1 MPFSLTDIL
10 ARRDNTVA
18 QYLRGHMIDSI
29 KTIIITEPTELKN
42 ELVEQLKNNIS
53 SITCVTTMVDGLSSV
68 KNKKFDAAILSNDMD
83 DFYTVTNMVKILLEV
98 GSLQYILLISEK
110 EEPSTEGDKLEVHAM
125 HIISAQTA
133 LNSIIRELKEIETS
147 KDTAKI
153 TSQNIDDMGS
163 SKEGEKSLFDS
174 VPSGLYRIDAKGDFL
189 DINQSMVSI
198 LRAPNTAVLYSENYF
213 SLFKDPDEQ
222 TSWKTIIHRDE
233 FIHGLIF
240 EIERYDGQAIWIR
253 DNVRAVFDEN
263 KQLLYYD
270 GAIEDIT
277 YQKKL
282 EDKLSFLATQDILTG
297 LPNRNFFHDQAKLT
311 ISQSRYTEDI
321 VAILVINVDHFSD
334 VNETYT
340 YKIGD
345 RLLQLIAGRI
355 KTQVRKSD
363 LVARL
368 GGDKFIVLLNGLR
381 IRRDALAV
389 AKKISLAF
397 IEPFEIQDN
406 TLNVTASTGISL
418 SPEHGDDVNMLIRRA
433 EIATFAVKERGRGGY
448 MIYSNIINTN
458 YEAKD

>member
-1 MPFSLTDIL
+1 
-10 ARRDNTVA
+10 
-18 QYLRGHMIDSI
+18 MIDSI
-29 KTIIITEPTELKN
+29 NTIIITEPTELKN

-53 SITCVTTMVDGLSSV
+53 NITCVSTMVDGLSSV
-68 KNKKFDAAILSNDMD
+68 KNKKFDAAILSNDMK
-83 DFYTVTNMVKILLEV
+83 DFYTVTNMVRILLEV

-110 EEPSTEGDKLEVHAM
+110 EKPSTEGDKMEIHAM
-125 HIISAQTA
+125 HVISAQTA

-153 TSQNIDDMGS
+153 TSQHIDDMGS
-163 SKEGEKSLFDS
+163 NKVGGESLFDS
-174 VPSGLYRIDAKGDFL
+174 VPSGLYRIDTKGNFL

-198 LRAPNTAVLYSENYF
+198 LRAPNTAVLHSENYF
-213 SLFKDPDEQ
+213 SLFKDPDEK
-222 TSWKTIIHRDE
+222 TSWETIIHRDE
-233 FIHGLIF
+233 FTHGLII
-240 EIERYDGQAIWIR
+240 EIERYDGQSIWIR
-253 DNVRAVFDEN
+253 DNARSVFDKN

-277 YQKKL
+277 DQKKL
-282 EDKLSFLATQDILTG
+282 EDKISFLTTQDILTG
-297 LPNRNFFHDQAKLT
+297 IPNRTFFYDQAKLT
-311 ISQSRYTEDI
+311 ISQARYTEDI
-321 VAILVINVDHFSD
+321 VAMLVIDVDRFSE
-334 VNETYT
+334 VNDNYS

-381 IRRDALAV
+381 IRGDALAV

-397 IEPFEIQDN
+397 TEPFVIQDH

-418 SPEHGDDVNMLIRRA
+418 STEHGDDVNMLIKRA
-433 EIATFAVKERGRGGY
+433 ETATFTVKERGRGGY

-458 YEAKD
+458 YESKE